1 MTLFIRVA
9 IRSVAV
15 LLATSSFAQSQALVN
30 DDKSL
35 QPASVVTIQ
44 KQVQEVDILF
54 TVTDR
59 RNRFVRDLTS
69 SDFAITDNGELP
81 KRITYFQSRADLP
94 LRIAIVLDTS
104 DSVEQSFPFEQ
115 KTAAMFL
122 TQILRPASDLALI
135 IGFNNQ
141 VQVAQPATNDTELL
155 SRAIR
160 SLHVAGRTAIYDAV
174 SVASKELGRINDVPL
189 SRRVIVI
196 VLVTDGEDNDSHLD
210 INQAIEIAQRNASLV
225 YVISTNELATSRADS
240 PDAAMKELSE
250 ATGGNRFHAE
260 AQSDLKNA
268 FSNMQKELRSQYAIG
283 YAPVDAAP
291 DGSFHR
297 LSVVGPKNLRIY
309 CRKGYFAR

>member
-1 MTLFIRVA
+1 MTLLIRVA
-9 IRSVAV
+9 IRSFAA

-69 SDFAITDNGELP
+69 SDFAITDNGAVP

-155 SRAIR
+155 SQAIR
-160 SLHVAGRTAIYDAV
+160 SLRVAGRTAIYDAV

-189 SRRVIVI
+189 SRRVI

-225 YVISTNELATSRADS
+225 YVISTNELASSRADS

>member
-15 LLATSSFAQSQALVN
+15 LLATSSFAQSQALIN
-30 DDKSL
+30 ADKSL
-35 QPASVVTIQ
+35 QPASVVTIH
-44 KQVQEVDILF
+44 KQVQEVDLLF

-122 TQILRPASDLALI
+122 TQILRPTSDLALI

-155 SRAIR
+155 SQAIR
-160 SLHVAGRTAIYDAV
+160 SLRVAGRTAIYDAV
-174 SVASKELGRINDVPL
+174 SVASKELGRINDVQL
-189 SRRVIVI
+189 SRRVI

-225 YVISTNELATSRADS
+225 YVISTNELASSRADS

-268 FSNMQKELRSQYAIG
+268 FSNMQKKLRSQYAIG